1 MKTNT
6 ISNRRKSIGIT
17 AVVVVIILAFAKWS
31 TSKSKDT
38 LAMDNFNGIYSL
50 VFSENDKKQDEF
62 LKKMEKMHSK
72 FYAMQEQRLSQLEK
86 QNEALLEQIRSL
98 KVPPSSMS
106 VREKLLF
113 MVPYETRS
121 KFPAY
126 IWQSWKHG
134 LNDDRFDATYKEGQ
148 AQWAFRNPGF
158 VHELFNDD
166 TSYATVKH
174 LYNHMPEVIEAY
186 EALPEVVL
194 KMDFFRY
201 LILFARGGVY
211 ADVDTMPLQP
221 VPNWIP
227 ENVEATELGLIM
239 SVGME
244 VNNKNWRSEV
254 HRRLEFGQFIIQSK
268 PGHPVLREI
277 IGKITDTTLQ
287 KKRALREGEKLSLS
301 GSPNQKLLEISRW
314 TGSGLWTDVV
324 FEYLNDYVR
333 SSIYQSVSWKDFHNL
348 EGPKLVSD
356 ILILP
361 SKSFA
366 SDVEVSKDGKI
377 ADPIAFAKHWS
388 AKIWKTT

>member
-72 FYAMQEQRLSQLEK
+72 FYSMQEQRLSQLEK

-211 ADVDTMPLQP
+211 ADVDTM
-221 VPNWIP
+221 
-227 ENVEATELGLIM
+227 
-239 SVGME
+239 
-244 VNNKNWRSEV
+244 
-254 HRRLEFGQFIIQSK
+254 
-268 PGHPVLREI
+268 
-277 IGKITDTTLQ
+277 
-287 KKRALREGEKLSLS
+287 
-301 GSPNQKLLEISRW
+301 
-314 TGSGLWTDVV
+314 
-324 FEYLNDYVR
+324 
-333 SSIYQSVSWKDFHNL
+333 
-348 EGPKLVSD
+348 
-356 ILILP
+356 
-361 SKSFA
+361 
-366 SDVEVSKDGKI
+366 
-377 ADPIAFAKHWS
+377 
-388 AKIWKTT
+388 

>member
-1 MKTNT
+1 MT
-6 ISNRRKSIGIT
+6 NRRKSIGIT
-17 AVVVVIILAFAKWS
+17 VVLVLIILVVAKYS

-62 LKKMEKMHSK
+62 LKKIEKMHSK
-72 FYAMQEQRLSQLEK
+72 FYSMQEQRLAQLEK
-86 QNEALLEQIRSL
+86 QNEYLLAQVRSL

-106 VREKLLF
+106 VREKLVY

-121 KFPAY
+121 RFPAY
-126 IWQSWKHG
+126 IWQTWKHG
-134 LNDDRFDATYKEGQ
+134 LNDDRFDANYKEGQ

-166 TSYATVKH
+166 TSFATVKH
-174 LYNHMPEVIEAY
+174 LYSHIPEVIEAY

-194 KMDFFRY
+194 RMDFFRY

-227 ENVEATELGLIM
+227 ENVEATELGLII

-244 VNNKNWRSEV
+244 STDKNWRSEL

-268 PGHPVLREI
+268 PGHPILREI
-277 IGKITDTTLQ
+277 IAQITDITLN
-287 KKRALREGEKLSLS
+287 KKRGLKEGERLSLN
-301 GSPNQKLLEISRW
+301 GSPNQKILDISRW
-314 TGSGLWTDVV
+314 TGSGIWTDVI

-333 SSIYQSVSWKDFHNL
+333 SAIYQSVSWQDFHAL
-348 EGPKLVSD
+348 SGPKLVSD

-361 SKSFA
+361 IKSFA
-366 SDVEVSKDGKI
+366 SDIEVPKDGKI
-377 ADPIAFAKHWS
+377 SDPIAFAKHWS

>member
-1 MKTNT
+1 
-6 ISNRRKSIGIT
+6 
-17 AVVVVIILAFAKWS
+17 
-31 TSKSKDT
+31 
-38 LAMDNFNGIYSL
+38 
-50 VFSENDKKQDEF
+50 
-62 LKKMEKMHSK
+62 
-72 FYAMQEQRLSQLEK
+72 
-86 QNEALLEQIRSL
+86 
-98 KVPPSSMS
+98 
-106 VREKLLF
+106 
-113 MVPYETRS
+113 
-121 KFPAY
+121 
-126 IWQSWKHG
+126 
-134 LNDDRFDATYKEGQ
+134 
-148 AQWAFRNPGF
+148 PGF

-254 HRRLEFGQFIIQSK
+254 HRRIEFGQFIIQSK

-314 TGSGLWTDVV
+314 TGSGIWTDVV

-361 SKSFA
+361 
-366 SDVEVSKDGKI
+366 
-377 ADPIAFAKHWS
+377 
-388 AKIWKTT
+388 